1 MPFAFLFP
9 ALGSVF
15 SFQQIG
21 KVMVDIQLRPGY
33 VHAGMYF
40 DLGELRLSCIFQTL
54 HLFTRNDEAV
64 TVVNVQN
71 DNIEFAV
78 VLGGNSAWP
87 FR

>member
-1 MPFAFLFP
+1 MVFAFLFP
-9 ALGSVF
+9 TLRSVL

-64 TVVNVQN
+64 TVVDMQN
-71 DNIEFAV
+71 DQIESTVIFC
-78 VLGGNSAWP
+78 
-87 FR
+87 R